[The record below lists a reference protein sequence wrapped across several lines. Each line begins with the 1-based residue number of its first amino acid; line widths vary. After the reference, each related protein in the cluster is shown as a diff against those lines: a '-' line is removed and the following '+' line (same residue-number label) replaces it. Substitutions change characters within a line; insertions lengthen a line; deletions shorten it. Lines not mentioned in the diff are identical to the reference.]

1 VYLLPGSADVVLPG
15 LKNVGQLKT
24 ISILGC
30 GWLGK
35 AAAAHLLESD
45 YQIKGSTTSESKLAD
60 LQHLGIEP
68 YLIKLDPSPGGDT
81 VGAFFST
88 DTLIVAIPPKRKSNA
103 TDVYLEQMRELN
115 IRLKTTP
122 VQSVIFIS
130 STAVYADEARIV
142 TEADVDPTSY
152 LYHAERLFLE
162 NSSINTT
169 ILRLGGLI
177 GSDRHPGKFLAGK
190 SDVAGRNH
198 PVNLIHQ
205 VDCVKIIGYIVQKQI
220 WNQVFNACCD
230 VHTTREQFYSSAA
243 KNLKLVPP
251 VFKND
256 PSVSKTVNS
265 EKLKSVLGFQ
275 FSNALVESYMKH

>member
-1 VYLLPGSADVVLPG
+1 
-15 LKNVGQLKT
+15 LKT

-35 AAAAHLLESD
+35 AAAEHLREIG
-45 YQIKGSTTSESKLAD
+45 YQIKGSTTSEIKLAD
-60 LQHLGIEP
+60 LGDLGVEPHLV
-68 YLIKLDPSPGGDT
+68 KLDPSPGGDT
-81 VGAFFST
+81 VGDFFST

-115 IRLKTTP
+115 VYLKATP
-122 VQSVIFIS
+122 VRYVIFIS
-130 STAVYADEARIV
+130 STSVYPDDARIV

-162 NSSINTT
+162 NTSINTT

-177 GSDRHPGKFLAGK
+177 GNDRHPGKFLAGK
-190 SDVAGRNH
+190 SDVGGRNH

-205 VDCVKIIGYIVQKQI
+205 VDSMKIIGQIVQKQI

-230 VHTTREQFYSSAA
+230 IHVTREEFYRSAS

-256 PSVSKTVNS
+256 TSVSKTVNS
-265 EKLKSVLGFQ
+265 EKLKAVLGFQ